1 MVGTRKLLSKANRRL
16 KQKESMEI
24 GKIGVVGA
32 GQMGSGI
39 AQVFAASG
47 FRVVMTDVSDSALQR
62 GRATIETS
70 LARLVA
76 KSKLDEAA
84 KGEILARVETGV
96 DVTSLADA
104 DVVIEAATENLGLKE
119 KILGEIDRVCRQETI
134 IATNTSSVSLTRL
147 AASTARADRV
157 IGMHF
162 FNPVPMMQLVEVIRA
177 LQTSD
182 ATYRAVED
190 LARRVGKSPVS
201 VKNSPGFVANRI
213 LLPMINEAVFTLY
226 EGLASPADIDTVM
239 KLGMS
244 HPIGPLALADLI
256 GLDTCLAILE
266 TLYDGFCDPKYR
278 PCPLLVE
285 MVEAGRLGRKS
296 GLGFFDYSAAK

>member
-1 MVGTRKLLSKANRRL
+1 
-16 KQKESMEI
+16 MEI

-39 AQVFAASG
+39 VQVFAASG
-47 FRVVMTDVSDSALQR
+47 FQVVMTDVSDSALQR
-62 GRATIETS
+62 GRTTIETS

-119 KILGEIDRVCRQETI
+119 KILGELDRVCRQETI

-296 GLGFFDYSAAK
+296 GRGFFDYSAAK